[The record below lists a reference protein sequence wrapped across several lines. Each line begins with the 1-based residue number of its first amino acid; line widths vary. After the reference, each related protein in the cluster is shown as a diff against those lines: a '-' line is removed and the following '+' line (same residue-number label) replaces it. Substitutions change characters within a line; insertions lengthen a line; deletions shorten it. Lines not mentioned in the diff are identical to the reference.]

1 MDVVDTRHGF
11 IVPLVRHGENEKAHR
26 GRPWESQ
33 NGTETGLIEEIHRS
47 CQKEKVLELV
57 TLEPFHRVAGA
68 GFEPATFGL

>member
-11 IVPLVRHGENEKAHR
+11 IFPLARYEENEETHR

-33 NGTETGLIEEIHRS
+33 SGTETGLIEEINRS
-47 CQKEKVLELV
+47 CQKERVLELV
-57 TLEPFHRVAGA
+57 ILEPFRRVAGA